1 MEGMGTQEED
11 VSSYWIIKIEGN
23 KTGIKKRKL

>member
-1 MEGMGTQEED
+1 MGRKEED
-11 VSSYWIIKIEGN
+11 VSSYWIIIRGRN